1 MSLLLGGLWRLVE
14 YRAWMPL
21 SGYRVDAQ
29 DPALEERLWS
39 VFPSR
44 CFRFWPYFLKDAE
57 GLKQFLE
64 RDIPV
69 SVVTTMPRVGRFA
82 TAIKRLT
89 PWLKVRWYDQLWC
102 VSREGRM
109 WNVAEAQG
117 HMASADLGLGPTW
130 RLPQLKE
137 DGERP
142 PSGVFDFPMSLDAL
156 AGFLDEYQRYEWFR
170 AVQDIAWDRRAGAD
184 LFRLKLRREKQLFEL
199 LIQPEKYEG
208 QDLGVGL
215 EELFSKLSKEGGN
228 HLIDATYKGKILLRD
243 LPGGPEEGSLK

>member
-142 PSGVFDFPMSLDAL
+142 PSVSLTFRCRWMRSPDSWTNTRGTNGFVRYRTSPGT
-156 AGFLDEYQRYEWFR
+156 AGRGRICF
-170 AVQDIAWDRRAGAD
+170 A
-184 LFRLKLRREKQLFEL
+184 
-199 LIQPEKYEG
+199 
-208 QDLGVGL
+208 
-215 EELFSKLSKEGGN
+215 
-228 HLIDATYKGKILLRD
+228 
-243 LPGGPEEGSLK
+243 